1 MGSAATVV
9 SAGTSRKARIAS
21 IFQHYYPEVR
31 SKIIPQILFSYFL
44 IQPKQITKTYSK
56 GGWGIV
62 LLCCVVLV
70 QLLVHGFVLSYGVLV
85 GRVTRRFRVSLV
97 EAGDFPNDWTT
108 FWSSL
113 QHAHAVLAHVSILLE
128 N

>member
-31 SKIIPQILFSYFL
+31 NMIIPQIHSQTNKKSIIKNILNST
-44 IQPKQITKTYSK
+44 QTKTYSK

-97 EAGDFPNDWTT
+97 EAGDFLNEWTKI
-108 FWSSL
+108 
-113 QHAHAVLAHVSILLE
+113 HDMVLE

>member
-31 SKIIPQILFSYFL
+31 NKIIPSTNILQ
-44 IQPKQITKTYSK
+44 IQPKLITKTYSK